1 MGGIDQFIIVLTTL
15 LLLVG
20 GLGHGFY
27 FSIIHGMSSSQLT
40 FIFFSEVYIHVCE
53 WSTPCRLQS
62 QLRSLRSAFNGKVG
76 TLTFIFLYIF
86 RRASEGLKPPTKF
99 SYLVGFHPL
108 LPSNVISSMAGK
120 SDIACFD
127 DLILSIHLIEV
138 INGGSVNHNRSI
150 DGFTLWLFN
159 IAGLPGFTY

>member
-1 MGGIDQFIIVLTTL
+1 MKHAMQASVTAEITEIGIQWESGNTDFHIFI
-15 LLLVG
+15 
-20 GLGHGFY
+20 Y
-27 FSIIHGMSSSQLT
+27 F
-40 FIFFSEVYIHVCE
+40 
-53 WSTPCRLQS
+53 
-62 QLRSLRSAFNGKVG
+62 
-76 TLTFIFLYIF
+76 
-86 RRASEGLKPPTKF
+86 SEGLKSPTKF